1 MNNPSPDAE
10 PVVLETPP
18 DPRQRILEAAGR
30 IFAQRGREGARTREI
45 AKAAG
50 VNPAMLHYYYSS
62 KEELY
67 GRVLTPLLE
76 QLLAGLKSAL
86 ASSTDPRKQIR
97 AVVEFYFN
105 FLGAHTEM
113 PRLIMWE
120 IVTGS
125 DTIHKTLFSMFAAD
139 RGDLRGAIRETFRQ
153 TQKRSA
159 RPGNPDQY
167 MISLVALCV
176 FPFIASPVLRAIN
189 PELVHAPGFME
200 ERKSH
205 ILDLLLGSLSPD
217 QP

>member
-1 MNNPSPDAE
+1 MNNPLQEADPAVQDMPA
-10 PVVLETPP
+10 
-18 DPRQRILEAAGR
+18 DPRQRILEAAGL
-30 IFAQRGREGARTREI
+30 IFAQKGREGARTREI

-50 VNPAMLHYYYSS
+50 VNPAMLHYYFSS

-86 ASSTDPRKQIR
+86 SSSDDPRERIR

-105 FLGAHTEM
+105 FLGAHPEM

-139 RGDLRGAIRETFRQ
+139 RDDLRGTIREIFRQ
-153 TQKRSA
+153 TQKRTT

-176 FPFIASPVLRAIN
+176 FPFIASPVLRAFN
-189 PELVHAPGFME
+189 PALAHAPDFME

-205 ILDLLLGSLSPD
+205 VLDLLLGSLPPD
-217 QP
+217 QT

>member
-1 MNNPSPDAE
+1 MNNPSQEAG
-10 PVVLETPP
+10 PVVVDSPS
-18 DPRQRILEAAGR
+18 DPRQRILEAASR
-30 IFAQRGREGARTREI
+30 IFAQKGREGARTREI

-50 VNPAMLHYYYSS
+50 VNPAMLHYYFSS

-67 GRVLTPLLE
+67 GRVLTPLLD
-76 QLLAGLKSAL
+76 QLLTGLKSAL
-86 ASSTDPRKQIR
+86 ASSRDPRNQIQ

-105 FLGAHTEM
+105 FLGAHSEM

-139 RGDLRGAIRETFRQ
+139 RDDLRGTIRQTFRQ
-153 TQKRSA
+153 TQKRTA
-159 RPGNPDQY
+159 KPGNPDQY

-176 FPFIASPVLRAIN
+176 FPFIANPVLRAFN
-189 PELVHAPGFME
+189 PELAHAPDFME

-205 ILDLLLGSLSPD
+205 VLDLLLGSLSPD